1 MANQIDGREELR
13 VVNQA
18 GLPEEQTPPGR
29 PLDDIPVAQRD
40 GLTAAPS
47 PDTPASWAI
56 FPTRRSWKFL
66 AWTAIGIA
74 IALGLASLMAWRS
87 VQPSTPV
94 VTASP
99 SPVVAATVSPPP
111 ITDGL
116 LGHLPYA
123 EAPENS
129 LKAVTQDGAI
139 KMRTPAADRFIAM
152 VQAARAD
159 RVILVPLSGFRS
171 LDDQTEIFF
180 ERKAEM
186 GQRPVERASVSAPPG
201 YSEHHTG
208 YAIDIGDGTR
218 SETNLELSF
227 ESTPAFRWLQANAA
241 RFSFELSF
249 PRDNVQGVS
258 YEPWHWRFVGD
269 RNSLETFYKAHQIRP
284 SAPSPQPSPAA
295 P

>member
-1 MANQIDGREELR
+1 M
-13 VVNQA
+13 
-18 GLPEEQTPPGR
+18 
-29 PLDDIPVAQRD
+29 DDIPMAQRD
-40 GLTAAPS
+40 GLSVASSPEAAS
-47 PDTPASWAI
+47 SWAI

-66 AWTAIGIA
+66 GGVAIGMA
-74 IALGLASLMAWRS
+74 IALGLASLLAWRS
-87 VQPSTPV
+87 GQPATSVATP
-94 VTASP
+94 SP
-99 SPVVAATVSPPP
+99 SPVVAADLTPPP
-111 ITDGL
+111 MTDGL

-123 EAPENS
+123 EAPANS
-129 LKAVTQDGAI
+129 LKAITQDGEV
-139 KMRTPAADRFIAM
+139 KLRTAAADRFTAM
-152 VQAARAD
+152 IQAARAE

-218 SETNLELSF
+218 SETNLELTF
-227 ESTPAFRWLQANAA
+227 ESTPAFRWLEANAA
-241 RFSFELSF
+241 RYSFELSF
-249 PRDNVQGVS
+249 PRDNSQGVS

-284 SAPSPQPSPAA
+284 SAPAPQPSPAA